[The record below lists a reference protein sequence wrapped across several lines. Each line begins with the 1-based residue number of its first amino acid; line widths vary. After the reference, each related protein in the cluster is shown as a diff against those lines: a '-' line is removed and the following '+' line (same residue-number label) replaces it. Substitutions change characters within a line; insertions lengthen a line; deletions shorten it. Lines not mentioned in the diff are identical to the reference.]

1 MENQEH
7 LDILKQGVLEWNN
20 WRAENPESRPDL
32 SAANLRGANMRAAH
46 LNWAD
51 LSAAYLRGADFH
63 LANLGRPDL
72 SAANLGG
79 ADLSAADLR
88 GAKVSAEQL
97 ADCAFLVCAKMP
109 DGNRYDGRFN
119 FKGDIEQVREDG
131 VDTDDF
137 EVMARWYAGD
147 D

>member
-1 MENQEH
+1 MSAAD
-7 LDILKQGVLEWNN
+7 L
-20 WRAENPESRPDL
+20 RAADLRGADL
-32 SAANLRGANMRAAH
+32 SAAN

-51 LSAAYLRGADFH
+51 LSA
-63 LANLGRPDL
+63 
-72 SAANLGG
+72 
-79 ADLSAADLR
+79 
-88 GAKVSAEQL
+88 AKVSAEQL